1 MKTWEAHMEVQT
13 LVRNWW
19 MVATRGLLAIM
30 FGLAVLLWS
39 DVNLSIVVVLFGVY
53 ALLDGM
59 WALASA
65 TRVARYV
72 DSWPVAIEGLASI
85 ALGAVALDLPF
96 VSRQLIYVV
105 SLWGIATGVLE
116 IITALRLPRELA
128 ARWLWATAG
137 VTSVFLGG
145 LILML
150 PHADGEGVIGLIG
163 GYALLFGV
171 LVSAAAMRFRALR
184 GDAGRQSAVVPTGA

>member
-1 MKTWEAHMEVQT
+1 MEVQT

-30 FGLAVLLWS
+30 FGLVLLRWS
-39 DVNLSIVVVLFGVY
+39 DANLSTVVVLFGVY
-53 ALLDGM
+53 ALLDGV

-65 TRVARYV
+65 IRVARYV
-72 DSWPVAIEGLASI
+72 LSWPVAIEGLASMI
-85 ALGAVALDLPF
+85 LGAVALDLPF

-116 IITALRLPRELA
+116 VTTALRLPHELA

-150 PHADGEGVIGLIG
+150 PHADGEGAVGLIG
-163 GYALLFGV
+163 AYALLFGV
-171 LVSAAAMRFRALR
+171 LVSAAAMRFRAVR
-184 GDAGRQSAVVPTGA
+184 GDAARHSAVVPTGA